1 MGKFGY
7 IAIAMNSEKAWSAS
21 AFHPFEEVHGDS
33 LQQMRLQHP
42 LTLARDWRKCFDKVE
57 VSKVEPSRPES
68 VRGGSDVRKEVA
80 GTFFVNADSA
90 L

>member
-33 LQQMRLQHP
+33 LQQMRLQAP
-42 LTLARDWRKCFDKVE
+42 ADPGARLAKV
-57 VSKVEPSRPES
+57 
-68 VRGGSDVRKEVA
+68 
-80 GTFFVNADSA
+80 